1 MKKKNMRDND
11 TDNDTLVG
19 IAFDDEGSRI
29 DIFENE
35 DDLIEFIRDNQAV
48 IGEYSIYEM
57 KKIYLS
63 QDRILH

>member
-1 MKKKNMRDND
+1 MKKNKMR
-11 TDNDTLVG
+11 DNDTLVG
-19 IAFDDEGSRI
+19 IAFDDDEGSRI

-63 QDRILH
+63 QDKILH

>member
-1 MKKKNMRDND
+1 MKKKKMR
-11 TDNDTLVG
+11 DNDTLVG